1 MKLKEIHR
9 NQAILPLQRES
20 RVPGPQRAGG
30 RQRVI
35 LAFRCRM
42 TIKFCIESRVLVK
55 LEEILR
61 KLAILPLHSES
72 GALGPQRAGA
82 RQMVKTDIV
91 GVGLRLNL
99 YKLSSFDVI

>member
-30 RQRVI
+30 LI

-42 TIKFCIESRVLVK
+42 TIKSVQIVEFCLNWKKSFENWQYCHYTLNQVPWVL
-55 LEEILR
+55 
-61 KLAILPLHSES
+61 SE
-72 GALGPQRAGA
+72 Q
-82 RQMVKTDIV
+82 V
-91 GVGLRLNL
+91 GDKGLRRTL
-99 YKLSSFDVI
+99 